1 MGWGR
6 GAFRSHQ
13 SSGAMDTG
21 GHVHCL
27 VLSEH
32 SSCPATATPQGTG
45 QEFCCLGTF
54 VIPVINQTSNSRRAL
69 EALEALL
76 ALLAR
81 AWVSLGH

>member
-1 MGWGR
+1 M
-6 GAFRSHQ
+6 
-13 SSGAMDTG
+13 
-21 GHVHCL
+21 
-27 VLSEH
+27 
-32 SSCPATATPQGTG
+32 ATPQGTG

>member
-1 MGWGR
+1 
-6 GAFRSHQ
+6 
-13 SSGAMDTG
+13 MDTG

-45 QEFCCLGTF
+45 QEFFYLGTF